1 MKKPEMPAPTFS
13 VKLTTYSNAIAARS
27 GPTYGHVDS
36 VKKYPHAR
44 RLRSSWRPLTRPAQ
58 PKPPEGD
65 APPA

>member
-1 MKKPEMPAPTFS
+1 MKRETP
-13 VKLTTYSNAIAARS
+13 TTYTVTAS
-27 GPTYGHVDS
+27 GPTPALTHLRVWAASTVPDLA
-36 VKKYPHAR
+36 KKYPHAR